1 MKFAAMDSNY
11 LFELKTSKENFKKI
25 KEDPVALEQV
35 RERLERE
42 NDVKLDPKTF
52 TIESLEG
59 KHICKY
65 CYGIADGPDEDVLC
79 KECREVF
86 GHAFYSEL

>member
-1 MKFAAMDSNY
+1 MKFAAMDNNY
-11 LFELKTSKENFKKI
+11 LFELTTSKKAFNKI
-25 KEDPVALEQV
+25 KDNQVAVELF
-35 RERLERE
+35 RKRLEEE
-42 NDVKLDPKTF
+42 NNVKLDPETF

-79 KECREVF
+79 KECRDVF
-86 GHAFYSEL
+86 GHTFYSEL